1 MSRAQNPPIVFPTRM
16 KGKCW
21 FSTVSLFTVSR
32 YAIKKVFLHWAN
44 RFTDRFRSIRRVLF
58 TFCWSRSS
66 QLFNG
71 PVDSSLSLPSQL
83 ANEPLEFELE
93 FLSSSFSS
101 SLCML
106 FPFLFRALLLFI
118 GFSLSKRSIENIW
131 RFLRLEWKGEFIFL
145 FNSGISGKWKK
156 DLRIL

>member
-1 MSRAQNPPIVFPTRM
+1 MLIFH
-16 KGKCW
+16 G
-21 FSTVSLFTVSR
+21 VSFHRPSR

-118 GFSLSKRSIENIW
+118 GFSLSKRLIESIR
-131 RFLRLEWKGEFIFL
+131 RFLRLECKGEFILL
-145 FNSGISGKWKK
+145 FHGGIGGEWKSVITADK
-156 DLRIL
+156 